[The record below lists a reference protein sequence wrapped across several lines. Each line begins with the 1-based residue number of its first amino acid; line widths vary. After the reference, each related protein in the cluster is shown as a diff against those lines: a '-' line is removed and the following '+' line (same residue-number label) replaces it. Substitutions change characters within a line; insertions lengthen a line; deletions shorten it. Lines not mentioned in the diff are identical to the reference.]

1 MAQLGTPP
9 MSPAETRRAFRALL
23 LGLFAGLLSSTV
35 VVSAL
40 PRVVADLGGSQAA
53 FTWVVAATMVSS
65 TLSLPLWGKLADL
78 TDRKTLIQC
87 SLGLF
92 ALGSA
97 WCALAGDV
105 GQLIAGRA
113 VQGLGV
119 GGVNALAQVIM
130 AALVPPRERGR
141 YNGRIT
147 LVITAGTVAG
157 PPLGGLLTDTPGVG
171 WHGCFHLGVLLAA
184 GAGLIL
190 HRTLRLPAPGAGS
203 GRATRGSRPDLWGA
217 ALLTAAVGTL
227 LLAVTRAGDGVP
239 WVSWP
244 TAGAACAVLV
254 LVVLFVRRESRAA
267 DPLVPLRLLRDRT
280 VALSALAGFAVGPA
294 LFAAPALLGQ
304 YFQTARAQ
312 SPAVSGLLTLPMIA
326 GLLAASSV
334 AGRLIA
340 ARGRWKRLLTV
351 GGLLLVLGFSLM
363 GTVGADTPLPLVSA
377 ALFAGGAGVGIVS
390 QNLVLIAQ
398 NAAPPDGLGAT
409 TTLVVLSRSLGGA
422 LGLAALGSLLTAR
435 VDALSS
441 AHAAAGTGLDGGL
454 PDLGVLPPSAAES
467 VRAVYGQAFGDVFAT
482 AVPFALLALTAV
494 LLMRETPLRTAHGEF
509 DQGPGPDPE
518 QEPDSAR
525 YQDANPRK
533 DLDQDQD
540 LDSDLRLPRA

>member
-1 MAQLGTPP
+1 MAQPGTPP
-9 MSPAETRRAFRALL
+9 ASPATTRRAFRALL
-23 LGLFAGLLSSTV
+23 LALFTGLLSSTV
-35 VVSAL
+35 VVTAL
-40 PRVVADLGGSQAA
+40 PRVVTDLGGSQAA

-78 TDRKTLIQC
+78 ADRKTLIQC
-87 SLGLF
+87 ALGLF

-113 VQGLGV
+113 VQGLGA

-130 AALVPPRERGR
+130 ATLVPPRERGR
-141 YNGRIT
+141 YNGRVT

-157 PPLGGLLTDTPGVG
+157 PPLGGLLAETPGVG
-171 WHGCFHLGVLLAA
+171 WRGCFQLGVLLAA
-184 GAGLIL
+184 GAGLAL
-190 HRTLRLPAPGAGS
+190 HRTLLLPAPAPGAGS
-203 GRATRGSRPDLWGA
+203 GRATGGPRPDLWGA
-217 ALLTAAVGTL
+217 VLLTAAVGTL
-227 LLAVTRAGDGVP
+227 LLAVTRAGDVVP
-239 WVSWP
+239 WLSWP
-244 TAGAACAVLV
+244 SAGAACAVLV
-254 LVVLFVRRESRAA
+254 LAVLFVRHESRAA

-294 LFAAPALLGQ
+294 LFAAPALLSQ

-326 GLLAASSV
+326 GLLVASGV

-340 ARGRWKRLLTV
+340 TRGRWKRLLAV

-363 GTVGADTPLPLVSA
+363 GTVAADTPLPLVSA
-377 ALFAGGAGVGIVS
+377 ALFAGGAGIGIVS

-398 NAAPPDGLGAT
+398 NAAPPDDLGAT
-409 TTLVVLSRSLGGA
+409 TTLVVLSRSLGGV

-435 VDALSS
+435 VDALSR
-441 AHAAAGTGLDGGL
+441 AHTAAGTGPDGGL
-454 PDLGVLPPSAAES
+454 PDLGALPPSAVES
-467 VRAVYGQAFGDVFAT
+467 VQAVYGQAFGDVFAT

-494 LLMRETPLRTAHGEF
+494 LLMRETPLRTAHGE
-509 DQGPGPDPE
+509 PE
-518 QEPDSAR
+518 CTAHGEPECTAHGEPDRRPAPG
-525 YQDANPRK
+525 QE
-533 DLDQDQD
+533 
-540 LDSDLRLPRA
+540 

>member
-1 MAQLGTPP
+1 MAQLGTPL

-35 VVSAL
+35 VVTAL
-40 PRVVADLGGSQAA
+40 PRVVADLDGSQAA

-105 GQLIAGRA
+105 GQLIAGRT

-157 PPLGGLLTDTPGVG
+157 PPLGGLLADTPGVG
-171 WHGCFHLGVLLAA
+171 WRGCFHLGVFLAA
-184 GAGLIL
+184 GAGLTL
-190 HRTLRLPAPGAGS
+190 HRTLRLPALGAGS

-217 ALLTAAVGTL
+217 VLLTAAVGTL

-254 LVVLFVRRESRAA
+254 LAVLFVRRESRAA

-326 GLLAASSV
+326 GLLVASGV

-340 ARGRWKRLLTV
+340 ARGRWKHLLAV

-409 TTLVVLSRSLGGA
+409 TTLVVLSRSLGGV
-422 LGLAALGSLLTAR
+422 LGLAVLGSLLTAR
-435 VDALSS
+435 VDALSC

-454 PDLGVLPPSAAES
+454 PDLGVLPPSAVES
-467 VRAVYGQAFGDVFAT
+467 VRAVYGRAFGDVFAS

-494 LLMRETPLRTAHGEF
+494 LLMRETPLRTAHGEPAQEP
-509 DQGPGPDPE
+509 DPDPE
-518 QEPDSAR
+518 QEQEQEPGPAR
-525 YQDANPRK
+525 DQDANPRK
-533 DLDQDQD
+533 G
-540 LDSDLRLPRA
+540 LDSDLHLP

>member
-1 MAQLGTPP
+1 MAQLGTPL

-23 LGLFAGLLSSTV
+23 LGLFAGLLAGTV
-35 VVSAL
+35 VVTAL
-40 PRVVADLGGSQAA
+40 PRVVTDLDGGQAA

-65 TLSLPLWGKLADL
+65 TLSLPLWGKLADR

-105 GQLIAGRA
+105 GQLIAGRT
-113 VQGLGV
+113 VQGLGA

-147 LVITAGTVAG
+147 LVVTAGTAAG
-157 PPLGGLLTDTPGVG
+157 PPLGGLLADTPGVG
-171 WHGCFHLGVLLAA
+171 WRGCFHLGVLLAA
-184 GAGLIL
+184 GAGLTL
-190 HRTLRLPAPGAGS
+190 HRTLRLPGSGS
-203 GRATRGSRPDLWGA
+203 GRATHGTRPDLWGA

-254 LVVLFVRRESRAA
+254 LAVLFVRRESRAA

-280 VALSALAGFAVGPA
+280 IALSALAGFAVGPA

-312 SPAVSGLLTLPMIA
+312 SPAVSGLLTLPMVA
-326 GLLAASSV
+326 GLLVASGV
-334 AGRLIA
+334 TGRLIA
-340 ARGRWKRLLTV
+340 TRGRWKRLLAV

-363 GTVGADTPLPLVSA
+363 GTVTADTPLPLVSA
-377 ALFAGGAGVGIVS
+377 ALFTGGAGVGIVS

-398 NAAPPDGLGAT
+398 NAAPPDGLGAA
-409 TTLVVLSRSLGGA
+409 TTLVVLSRSLGGV

-454 PDLGVLPPSAAES
+454 PDLGALPPSAVEN
-467 VRAVYGQAFGDVFAT
+467 VRAVYGRAFGDVFAT
-482 AVPFALLALTAV
+482 AVPFALLALAAV
-494 LLMRETPLRTAHGEF
+494 LLMRETPLRTAHGEPG
-509 DQGPGPDPE
+509 QGPGPGPE
-518 QEPDSAR
+518 QEPGPVR
-525 YQDANPRK
+525 T
-533 DLDQDQD
+533 
-540 LDSDLRLPRA
+540 

>member
-1 MAQLGTPP
+1 MAQCRHPS

-23 LGLFAGLLSSTV
+23 LGLFAGLLAGTV
-35 VVSAL
+35 VVTAL
-40 PRVVADLGGSQAA
+40 PRVVADLDGSQAA
-53 FTWVVAATMVSS
+53 FTWVVAATTVSS

-78 TDRKTLIQC
+78 ADRKTLIQC

-113 VQGLGV
+113 VQGLGA
-119 GGVNALAQVIM
+119 GGVNALVQVVM
-130 AALVPPRERGR
+130 GTLVPPRERGR

-157 PPLGGLLTDTPGVG
+157 PPLGGLLADTPGVG
-171 WHGCFHLGVLLAA
+171 WRGCFHLGVLLAA
-184 GAGLIL
+184 GAGLTL
-190 HRTLRLPAPGAGS
+190 HRTLRLPEAGS
-203 GRATRGSRPDLWGA
+203 GRAARGSHLDFRGA

-239 WVSWP
+239 WMSWQA
-244 TAGAACAVLV
+244 AGAACAVLV
-254 LVVLFVRRESRAA
+254 LVALFVRRESRAA

-312 SPAVSGLLTLPMIA
+312 SPAVSGLLTLPMIV
-326 GLLAASSV
+326 GLLVASGV
-334 AGRLIA
+334 VGRLIA
-340 ARGRWKRLLTV
+340 TRGRWKHLLAA

-363 GTVGADTPLPLVSA
+363 GTVEAETPLLLVGA
-377 ALFAGGAGVGIVS
+377 ALFTGGAGIGIVS

-398 NAAPPDGLGAT
+398 NAAPPDGLGAA
-409 TTLVVLSRSLGGA
+409 TTLVVLFRSLGGA

-435 VDALSS
+435 VDDLSS
-441 AHAAAGTGLDGGL
+441 AHAAVGAGLDGGL
-454 PDLGVLPPSAAES
+454 PDLGTLSPSAVES
-467 VRAVYGQAFGDVFAT
+467 VRAVYGQAFGDVFAA
-482 AVPFALLALTAV
+482 AVPFALLALAAV
-494 LLMRETPLRTAHGEF
+494 LLMRETPLRTAHGEPGHGP
-509 DQGPGPDPE
+509 DHTPEAGAAPRTGPGRGPARGPGP
-518 QEPDSAR
+518 EPG
-525 YQDANPRK
+525 P
-533 DLDQDQD
+533 
-540 LDSDLRLPRA
+540 